1 MFVEERKQRILNI
14 LKQKEKVSVNEL
26 SSLFSVSKV
35 IIRKDLCNM
44 EEEDLLTRTHGG
56 AIFKKKLVDKIVLK
70 DIAKE
75 ELAEKT
81 ELAEKVVSVIKEN
94 DVIFL
99 DDSTVTILVAALL
112 QKKKMKLTV
121 ITNMLGI
128 QKILSENKSI
138 EVISLGGIY
147 DSRTD
152 SFIGEMARQNLERF
166 NPNKVF
172 IGTCGINV
180 DRMQLS
186 ACTIDEGKFKNTALE
201 IGKETYILAQ
211 NKKFFQDYLYNFSEI
226 KNGVTIITDKNISH
240 DIETKLLDSD
250 VKIMK

>member
-56 AIFKKKLVDKIVLK
+56 AIFKRKLIDKIVLK

-99 DDSTVTILVAALL
+99 DDSTITILVAALL

-186 ACTIDEGKFKNTALE
+186 ACTIDEGKFKSTALK
-201 IGKETYILAQ
+201 IGQESYILAQ
-211 NKKFFQDYLYNFSEI
+211 NKKFFQDSLYNFSSI
-226 KNGVTIITDKNISH
+226 VDKMTIITDKNISH
-240 DIETKLLDSD
+240 EIESKLLHNN